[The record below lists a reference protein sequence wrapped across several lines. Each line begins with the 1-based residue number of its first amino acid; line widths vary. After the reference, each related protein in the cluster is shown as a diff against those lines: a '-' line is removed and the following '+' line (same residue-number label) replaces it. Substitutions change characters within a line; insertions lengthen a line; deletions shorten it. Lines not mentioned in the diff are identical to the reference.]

1 MIIKYLGVMAAATA
15 LAFVSVDA
23 QCQTSGQDVVGAAQ
37 RENDARQTQILK
49 AGVQLLKEHRPAEA
63 IQNYFDKVIASYE
76 AMYPPDTKIIYCARS
91 APESLSYLAQAA
103 KDDKTSLVIGPAW
116 CDAYFLRA
124 YGLIDLGRN
133 AEARQSLEKAI
144 GMSPKNAHYVSE
156 LASVYRI
163 EKNWKEALAKYETA
177 AQLARDFSPP
187 ESRVI
192 ELGEAL
198 RGKGYVLV
206 ELGRFDEAE
215 ATYKQCLEI
224 NPADKV
230 AIGELGYVQSH
241 RKQGKS

>member
-1 MIIKYLGVMAAATA
+1 MIINYLGVIAAATA
-15 LAFVSVDA
+15 LALASVDA
-23 QCQTSGQDVVGAAQ
+23 QCQTSGQDVAGTAP
-37 RENDARQTQILK
+37 RENDARQTQTLK
-49 AGVQLLKEHRPAEA
+49 AGVQLLKEHHPAEA

-76 AMYPPDTKIIYCARS
+76 AMYPADVKFTYCARS

-103 KDDKTSLVIGPAW
+103 KDNKASVVIGPAW

-144 GMSPKNAHYVSE
+144 GMSPHNAHYVSE
-156 LASVYRI
+156 LASLYRL
-163 EKNWKEALAKYETA
+163 EKNWKEALAKSETA

-224 NPADKV
+224 NPADK
-230 AIGELGYVQSH
+230 AALGELGYV
-241 RKQGKS
+241 RARLKKEKP